1 MKLALGS
8 VAGMS
13 TLALSANRAHAG
25 ARKLPTPII
34 PVPIDDRLTLITGA
48 GGNVVAARGQ
58 QGALLIDGG
67 SAERSGDLLKM
78 VLKVTASRRVPILFN
93 THWHPDQTGS
103 NERLGKE
110 GSRIIAHENTRLWL
124 GYENAVPGEERTY
137 GPLPPKAR
145 PNETVYD
152 AGKIM
157 FEDQPVEY
165 GYLLQAHTDGD
176 LYVYFPESNVLVAG
190 GAVAADAWP
199 MIDYPTG
206 GWIGGMVD
214 GLKTLIAR
222 TDAKTRIVPANG
234 PMLTR
239 ADLEA
244 QRDMYATIFDRMTQL
259 LRKGMGPQ
267 EVLEAAP
274 TREFDAKWG
283 DPTLFVTLAFKSL
296 WGHFAPDA

>member
-13 TLALSANRAHAG
+13 ALALSANRARAG
-25 ARKLPTPII
+25 TRKPLVPISA
-34 PVPIDDRLTLITGA
+34 VPIDDRLTLITGA
-48 GGNVVAARGQ
+48 GGNVVAARGK

-67 SAERSGDLLKM
+67 SAERSGDLLKA
-78 VLKVTASRRVPILFN
+78 VFKATASRQVPILFN

-103 NERLGKE
+103 NERLGRQ
-110 GSRIIAHENTRLWL
+110 GARIIAHENTRLWL
-124 GYENAVPGEERTY
+124 GYENAVPGEARTY
-137 GPLPPKAR
+137 GPLPLQAR

-152 AGKIM
+152 TGKIM
-157 FEDQPVEY
+157 FDDQPVEY

-176 LYVYFPESNVLVAG
+176 LYVFFPESNVLVAG
-190 GAVAADAWP
+190 GVVAADVWP
-199 MIDYPTG
+199 VIDYPTG
-206 GWIGGMVD
+206 GWIGGLVE

-244 QRDMYATIFDRMTQL
+244 QRDMYATIFDRMTKL

-267 EVLEAAP
+267 EVLDAAP
-274 TREFDAKWG
+274 TREFDVKWG
-283 DPTLFVTLAFKSL
+283 DSTLFVTLAFKSL
-296 WGHFAPDA
+296 WGHLAPDA